1 MLLGFKQKIRYQ
13 EMLKMTYINS
23 DKFADVLSFICNQ
36 KDEPFKLEEVAKA
49 NGLSLSSLKRLFLEA
64 TDQSAGSFIRKIRM
78 EMAFRSLKN
87 NEDSV
92 LGVALSAGFED
103 HSAFTRAFKKT
114 FGFAP
119 RFSRESIN
127 IVQELEH
134 VKLQMPEI
142 VEIDAIEIQ
151 CFTNQGNYWEAAVG
165 AWGLL
170 KEALARNEMLDDD
183 FAGVYIGIGH
193 DNPHE
198 GEVAQDKVRF
208 TAGVALA
215 SRPLGIE
222 TRTIPKGKYAKF
234 QFVGKPNN
242 LGLAYHYIFGHSEE
256 CVIAIDQEQAP
267 FIMFD
272 GFPDGFKEQGM
283 LIYVPLK
290 DK

>member
-1 MLLGFKQKIRYQ
+1 
-13 EMLKMTYINS
+13 MTYISN
-23 DKFADVLSFICNQ
+23 DKFAQILSFICSQ
-36 KDEPFKLEEVAKA
+36 KDQPFKLDEVAKA
-49 NGLSLSSLKRLFLEA
+49 SGLSLSSLKRLFLEA
-64 TDQSAGSFIRKIRM
+64 TDQSAGSFIRKMRM

-87 NEDSV
+87 DEDSV
-92 LGVALSAGFED
+92 LAIALSAGFED

-127 IVQELEH
+127 IVQELDY

-142 VEIDAIEIQ
+142 VEVDAIEIQ

-165 AWGLL
+165 AWGSL
-170 KEALARNEMLDDD
+170 KEALERNEMLDDD
-183 FAGVYIGIGH
+183 FAGTYIGIGH

-198 GEVAQDKVRF
+198 GHVAEDKVRF

-215 SRPLGIE
+215 GRTLGTE
-222 TRTIPKGKYAKF
+222 TRTISKGKYAKF
-234 QFVGKPNN
+234 QFFGKPNN

-256 CVIAIDQEQAP
+256 CMINIDKTQPP

-272 GFPDGFKEQGM
+272 GFPDGIKEQSM
-283 LIYVPLK
+283 LIYVPLAMY
-290 DK
+290 